1 MLSRL
6 ALLLWAMLMAG
17 LWGAGPARADAA
29 LPLPTIE
36 DFAGDADF
44 WNPELSPGGAYLAGV
59 RREAG
64 ADYLMLTDLAPGL
77 DTRTLGLG
85 DLFVSWLEWA
95 SDDRLLVAVT
105 GYIDLKTGRQIT
117 RKDIETESRFLRNSV
132 PARFQRLYAI
142 DRATLAMTVMFGED
156 NRMKR
161 NFALGRV
168 TDFLPGEP
176 DHILMPARLNGDLDL
191 FRVDLRDGS
200 FERIAI
206 GTARTTNWFTDRDGV
221 PAFRLDVNSRGTIAT
236 IFAREERTGGEIKWR
251 KTRTIRLDQ
260 EERSEA
266 SAEFDLLYPGPTAST
281 YFVAARPEGEDKTG
295 IYLYDF
301 EQDKILEKIR
311 AHERVDMSG
320 AIFNRDTRELL
331 GVFYVDDRLVIEMK
345 DKSVQAHLTALSEFF
360 GETTNV
366 MPIDSSADEK
376 RWLLYTTGPADPGSY
391 HVYDVDQ
398 AANRTLAS
406 TKFALDGKTFG
417 QTRRVNYTARDG
429 TELHGYLTR
438 PAGADATSPLPLIMM
453 PHGGPEART
462 SFGFDYTVQH
472 LVSLGYQ
479 VFEPNFRGSSGFG
492 LAFANMGRRQWG
504 KAMQTDVDDA
514 YAYLVDEGL
523 AETGRACIAGFS
535 YGGYAALVAGALT
548 PDKYACIIAG
558 AAPSDLLKMLSWE
571 RSEEGSD
578 SEAYMYWIRHIG
590 HPQSDKAELE
600 AVSPALLAEQ
610 FTRPVLL
617 VHGKEDEVVP
627 IEQSERM
634 EAALKKAGK
643 PVTLLKLEES
653 GHSYRDEADEIA
665 EYKAVADFLKKHLPV
680 R

>member
-6 ALLLWAMLMAG
+6 SLLLWALLIAAT
-17 LWGAGPARADAA
+17 WGAGPARAEAA
-29 LPLPTIE
+29 LPLPAIE

-77 DTRTLGLG
+77 ETRTLALG
-85 DLFVSWLEWA
+85 DLFVSWLEWV

-105 GYIDLKTGRQIT
+105 GYIDMKTGRQIT

-142 DRATLAMTVMFGED
+142 ERTSLKMTVMFGED
-156 NRMKR
+156 SRMLR
-161 NFALGRV
+161 NFGLGRV
-168 TDFLPGEP
+168 TDFLPNEP

-191 FRVDLRDGS
+191 FRVDLRDGT

-206 GTARTTNWFTDRDGV
+206 GTPRTTNWFTDRNGV

-236 IFAREERTGGEIKWR
+236 IFAREERTGGDIKWR

-301 EQDKILEKIR
+301 EKDQILEKVR
-311 AHERVDMSG
+311 VHDRVDMSG

-331 GVFYVDDRLVIEMK
+331 GVFYTDDRLVIEMN
-345 DKSVQAHLTALSEFF
+345 DTSVQSHLTALSEFF
-360 GETTNV
+360 GDTTNV

-376 RWLLYTTGPADPGSY
+376 RWLLYTTGPGDPGSY
-391 HVYDVDQ
+391 HVYDVDN
-398 AANRTLAS
+398 AENRTLAS
-406 TKFALDGKTFG
+406 NKFALDGKAFG
-417 QTRRVNYTARDG
+417 TTRRVEYTARDG
-429 TELHGYLTR
+429 TQLHGYLTR

-462 SFGFDYTVQH
+462 AFDFDYDVQH

-479 VFEPNFRGSSGFG
+479 VFQPNFRGSSGFG
-492 LAFANMGRRQWG
+492 VAFANMGRRQWG

-514 YAYLVDEGL
+514 YVHLMAEGL
-523 AETGRACIAGFS
+523 AEPGRACIAGYS
-535 YGGYAALVAGALT
+535 YGGYSALAAGALT
-548 PDKYACIIAG
+548 PEQYACIIAG
-558 AAPSDLLKMLSWE
+558 AAPTDLLKMLSWE
-571 RSEEGSD
+571 RQEEGSD
-578 SEAYMYWIRHIG
+578 SEAYMYWINHIG
-590 HPQSDKAELE
+590 HPQRDKAELE
-600 AVSPALLAEQ
+600 SVSPALLADR
-610 FTRPVLL
+610 FVRPVLL
-617 VHGKEDEVVP
+617 IHGKDDEIVP

-634 EAALKKAGK
+634 ETALKKAGK
-643 PVTLLKLEES
+643 TVTFLELEES
-653 GHSYRDEADEIA
+653 GHSYRDEADEIS
-665 EYKAVADFLKKHLPV
+665 EYKTIAAFLKKYLPV
-680 R
+680 K

>member
-6 ALLLWAMLMAG
+6 ARLIWIVMAGVLMAA
-17 LWGAGPARADAA
+17 GAARAEPA
-29 LPLPTIE
+29 LPGPSIE
-36 DFAGDADF
+36 DFAGDLDF
-44 WNPELSPGGAYLAGV
+44 WNPELSPGGAYLAGL
-59 RREAG
+59 RRDGG
-64 ADYLMLTDLAPGL
+64 ADYLMLTDLGPGL
-77 DTRTLGLG
+77 ETKSLSLG
-85 DLFVSWLEWA
+85 DLYVSWLEWV

-105 GYIDLKTGRQIT
+105 GYVDMKTGKPIT
-117 RKDIETESRFLRNSV
+117 RKDIAQETRFLRNAA
-132 PARFQRLYAI
+132 PARYQRLYAI
-142 DRATLAMTVMFGED
+142 DRSTLKMSVMFGED

-161 NFALGRV
+161 NLALGRV
-168 TDFLPGEP
+168 TDFLPEQP

-191 FRVDLRDGS
+191 FRVDLRDGT

-206 GTARTTNWFTDRDGV
+206 GTARTTNWFTDRNGV

-301 EQDKILEKIR
+301 EKDQILEKIR
-311 AHERVDMSG
+311 VHERVDMSG

-331 GVFYVDDRLVIEMK
+331 GVFYVDDRLVIEMN
-345 DKSVQAHLTALSEFF
+345 DPTVQAHLAGLSEYF
-360 GETTNV
+360 GEQTNV
-366 MPIDSSADEK
+366 MPIDSSADEQ
-376 RWLLYTTGPADPGSY
+376 RWLLYTTGPTDPGTY
-391 HVYDVDQ
+391 HVYDV
-398 AANRTLAS
+398 ATTSNRTLALN
-406 TKFALDGKTFG
+406 KFSLDGKAFG
-417 QTRRVNYTARDG
+417 ESRRIDYTARDG
-429 TELHGYLTR
+429 TQLHGYLTR
-438 PAGADATSPLPLIMM
+438 PAGADASAPLPLIML

-462 SFGFDYTVQH
+462 SLDFDYQVQH

-492 LAFANMGRRQWG
+492 VAFANMGRRNWG

-514 YAYLVDEGL
+514 HAHLIAEGL
-523 AETGRACIAGFS
+523 AEEGRACIAGYS
-535 YGGYAALVAGALT
+535 YGGYAALAAGALT
-548 PDKYACIIAG
+548 PGQYACIIAG

-578 SEAYMYWIRHIG
+578 SEAYMYWINHIG
-590 HPQSDKAELE
+590 HPQRDKAELE
-600 AVSPALLAEQ
+600 SVSPALLADR
-610 FTRPVLL
+610 FVRPVLL
-617 VHGKEDEVVP
+617 IHGKDDTVVP

-643 PVTLLKLEES
+643 PVTFLKLEES
-653 GHSYRDEADEIA
+653 GHSSRDKADEIS
-665 EYKAVADFLKKHLPV
+665 EYKAIAAFLQKHLPV